1 MKYNKSYLLID
12 PIYNNGDI
20 PPNISLGQIECQ
32 LINSGY
38 NVELVDFVEPSCEH
52 GDLSYFFQMEQR
64 FFLKILEKAQKA
76 NIVYISGG
84 YGNAL
89 KPYPFF
95 PRIIKIAQL
104 LKKAYPSLYVVTGGA
119 LINYYKK
126 IYNISDTLISKGLI
140 DYILVGN
147 ELSFIPLFTNGTFTN
162 RIDLGYS
169 NWHNWEIGKYPN
181 YRSILYH
188 IGCPY
193 KCDFCFEGKI
203 YNQNFII
210 ETQDSFINTMCS
222 AIENGN
228 IRNFIIE
235 DSTFISYKDFDTIVE
250 RIKDLGVSF
259 SIYARISEII
269 RYPNRVKQLKNAG
282 CCAFI
287 IGFETL
293 DDNFLIEQHK
303 GTKSSNNKYII
314 SFLNDLGINIQGCFM
329 LGFPQDTIDNMSRTI
344 DYAIKQELN
353 GYRWHIFQPNYN
365 QLSPNF
371 YSASKITPE
380 DHLLCQI
387 NMPDHLLGESIRLN
401 PEICLLDEHF
411 LPRAKNSLLP
421 YTMELESIGYHN
433 RFNYSNLLSI
443 LLSMPSNMIL
453 NEEKLYHELFKP
465 IQ

>member
-20 PPNISLGQIECQ
+20 PPNISLGQIEYQ

-52 GDLSYFFQMEQR
+52 GGLSDFFQMEQR

-95 PRIIKIAQL
+95 PRIIQIAQL
-104 LKKAYPSLYVVTGGA
+104 LKKAYPSLYIVAGGA

-126 IYNISDTLISKGLI
+126 IYNISDTLIKKGLI

-147 ELSFIPLFTNGTFTN
+147 ELSFIQLFTNGTFTN
-162 RIDLGYS
+162 RRDLGYC

-235 DSTFISYKDFDTIVE
+235 DSTFISYKDFDTIIE
-250 RIKDLGVSF
+250 RIKDLGISF

-269 RYPNRVKQLKNAG
+269 GYPSRVKQLKNAG

-293 DDNFLIEQHK
+293 DDNFLIDQNILSGIVSKAEINK
-303 GTKSSNNKYII
+303 NVNVIEIGPGLGTLTKYLLEKAGKVLCIELDTRMIEILEDRFSIYKNFEVINEDVLKVNLNEIIKENKKDGKTSI
-314 SFLNDLGINIQGCFM
+314 FFTFIQKTYH
-329 LGFPQDTIDNMSRTI
+329 LLLI
-344 DYAIKQELN
+344 
-353 GYRWHIFQPNYN
+353 
-365 QLSPNF
+365 
-371 YSASKITPE
+371 SKIIFYQN
-380 DHLLCQI
+380 QI
-387 NMPDHLLGESIRLN
+387 INYFFFY
-401 PEICLLDEHF
+401 CLIIF
-411 LPRAKNSLLP
+411 V
-421 YTMELESIGYHN
+421 
-433 RFNYSNLLSI
+433 F
-443 LLSMPSNMIL
+443 
-453 NEEKLYHELFKP
+453 
-465 IQ
+465 